1 MNDQAA
7 EDWLSVASAELTG
20 YPLSLVKIGC
30 DAARRECTHHS
41 QIVPFVLKKI
51 GEMRPWSTL
60 DELRSLPSPKAERIE
75 YAPEVQGMID
85 HAVKGLTGARQD

>member
-1 MNDQAA
+1 MDDSAA
-7 EDWLSVASAELTG
+7 SEWLTVAARQ
-20 YPLSLVKIGC
+20 LVGFEPNLVSIAC
-30 DAARRECTHHS
+30 DAAQRECTHHS

-85 HAVKGLTGARQD
+85 HAVKGLKSG

>member
-60 DELRSLPSPKAERIE
+60 DELRALPSQKAERIE
-75 YAPEVQGMID
+75 YEPEVQALIA
-85 HAVKGLTGARQD
+85 HAAKGLKGG